1 MIYSDHIGFC
11 LSVAF
16 SIGMLLGAGIAWML
30 VMKWEPIK
38 TEEGD
43 IM

>member
-30 VMKWEPIK
+30 VMHWEPIHA
-38 TEEGD
+38 EEKE